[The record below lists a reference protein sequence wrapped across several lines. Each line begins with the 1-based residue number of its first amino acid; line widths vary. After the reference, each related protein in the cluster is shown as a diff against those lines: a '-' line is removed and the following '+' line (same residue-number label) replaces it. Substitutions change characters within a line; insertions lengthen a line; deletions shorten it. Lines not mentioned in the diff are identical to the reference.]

1 MPTATVTKT
10 HLDAAKLRA
19 LSKDQRYVFAL
30 LGHVFNELM
39 LLQKLA
45 TITRP
50 LPSAEWHEK
59 DAAAGTMMQV
69 QKMLMGKVHEAMEL
83 LRKVSIAEVLKRDY
97 FPLLPG
103 LEEHWTETVRHHDSM
118 TWLRTVRNSA
128 AFHYMTSGQ
137 WSPHLTDEMCDDAHI
152 IVGGSYGGTFY
163 HWHEAVANY
172 PILRLTN
179 EKDPFAGLAHM
190 VDEMISLTGELTDFL
205 AHAVQRYIFV
215 NLLGDPATTTTV
227 TFDAPDIERHSMQ
240 LFFAD
245 GMGE

>member
-1 MPTATVTKT
+1 MHTATITKT
-10 HLDAAKLRA
+10 HLDSAKLRA
-19 LSKDQRYVFAL
+19 LSAHQRYVFAL

-50 LPSAEWHEK
+50 PPSAEWHEK

-69 QKMLMGKVHEAMEL
+69 LKMLMGKVHEAMEL
-83 LRKVSIAEVLKRDY
+83 LQKARIVEVLERDY
-97 FPLLPG
+97 FPILPG

-137 WSPHLTDEMCDDAHI
+137 WSPHLSDEMCDGAYI
-152 IVGGSYGGTFY
+152 IMGSSYGGTFY

-172 PILRLTN
+172 PILKLTN
-179 EKDPFAGLAHM
+179 EQDPSAGLAHM
-190 VDEMISLTGELTDFL
+190 LDEMISLTDELTDFL
-205 AHAVQRYIFV
+205 AHAVQRYIYI
-215 NLLGDPATTTTV
+215 NLLGDPATSATV
-227 TFDAPDIERHSMQ
+227 TFDAPDIERHAMPF
-240 LFFAD
+240 FFAD
-245 GMGE
+245 GRGG